1 MSDYREN
8 PSMQRNPDSTPTA
21 MFDLGGKLALVTG
34 AFGGLGSD
42 FARMLGEAGAAVVL
56 AGRRIEQGRQFA
68 AELEEAGIR
77 AHAVAMDVTS
87 PASVDAAMAE
97 IAEAIGVPDILVNN
111 AGVTLTKPFLDLDES
126 DWSGIVDVNLNGAW
140 RVAQRTA
147 RMMRD
152 AGKGGSVINISS
164 ILGLRVAQQLP
175 AYAASK
181 AALIQLTK
189 AMALELARY
198 GIRVNAL
205 APGYVET
212 PLNRDFFAGAAG
224 QALIKRIPQR
234 RLGRVRELAGPLLLL
249 ASDAGSYMTGSVLV
263 VDGGHTVNT
272 L

>member
-1 MSDYREN
+1 MSA
-8 PSMQRNPDSTPTA
+8 SA
-21 MFDLGGKLALVTG
+21 AAHAGLFDISGKIALVTG
-34 AFGGLGSD
+34 AFSGLGRD
-42 FARMLGEAGAAVVL
+42 FARALGAGGATVVL
-56 AGRRIEQGRQFA
+56 AGRRIEQGRQLA
-68 AELEEAGIR
+68 AEFDRDGIR
-77 AHAVAMDVTS
+77 AQTVAMDVADA
-87 PASVDAAMAE
+87 ASVEAAIAE
-97 IAEAIGVPDILVNN
+97 IVATVGAPDILVNN
-111 AGVTLTKPFLDLDES
+111 AGVTMTKPLLDVDEQ
-126 DWSGIVDVNLNGAW
+126 DWTGIVDVNLNGAW

-147 RMMRD
+147 RAMKD
-152 AGKGGSVINISS
+152 AGKPGSIINISS

-212 PLNRDFFAGAAG
+212 PLNRDFFATDAG
-224 QALIKRIPQR
+224 KTLIRRIPQR
-234 RLGRVRELAGPLLLL
+234 RLGQSRELVGPLLLL
-249 ASDAGSYMTGSVLV
+249 ASDASAYMTGAVVV